1 MQEISPFSLQQKI
14 INKEDFQLIDVR
26 EANEH
31 AAFNIGGTLMPLS
44 ELMDHVEKIS
54 INKPVIIYCK
64 KGIRSQ
70 IAIQRLEEKFKFTN
84 LINLRGGTD
93 SWIKENQSS
102 RFKAQD

>member
-1 MQEISPFSLQQKI
+1 MKNISPLVLQQKI

-31 AAFNIGGTLMPLS
+31 TAFNIGGELMPLS

-54 INKPVIIYCK
+54 TNKPVIVYCK

-70 IAIQRLEEKFKFTN
+70 IAIQRLEEKFQFSN
-84 LINLRGGTD
+84 LINLSGGLD
-93 SWIKENQSS
+93 AWLKEINSL
-102 RFKAQD
+102 